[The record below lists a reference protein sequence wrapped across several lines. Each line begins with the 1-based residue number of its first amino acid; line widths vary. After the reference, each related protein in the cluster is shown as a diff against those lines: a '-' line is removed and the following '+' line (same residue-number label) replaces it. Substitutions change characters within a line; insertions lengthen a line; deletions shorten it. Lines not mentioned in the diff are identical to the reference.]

1 MILADRLAAAL
12 QRKGMSQSALAR
24 TAGVSATTIN
34 KLARG
39 VSHNSAHIY
48 AIARALDVSPA
59 YLVGETEDYGDA
71 STVPAAL
78 PPRDPDSVELVELD
92 LAFGMGATFLDVP
105 VNAKKAQFS
114 RRWLRNF
121 TNAPP
126 DKLFFAHGTGDSMMP
141 TINDRDMLLIDAS
154 DLSIR
159 MADQMWAISY
169 CGLGMI
175 KRLRYGKDGGVR
187 IMSDNPSVR
196 EDTAYDGELHLIG
209 RVVAIIRRV

>member
-1 MILADRLAAAL
+1 MIIAERLQTAL
-12 QRKGMSQSALAR
+12 DRKGMSQSALAR
-24 TAGVSATTIN
+24 AAGISPNMIN
-34 KLARG
+34 KLANGR
-39 VSHNSAHIY
+39 SKATAHIY
-48 AIARALDVSPA
+48 EIARALDVSPS
-59 YLVGETEDYGDA
+59 YLAGESDEFG
-71 STVPAAL
+71 AAL
-78 PPRDPDSVELVELD
+78 TNCPLPVRDPDSVELAEID

-105 VNAKKAQFS
+105 IKTQKAQFS

-121 TNAPP
+121 TDSPP